1 MPASRAVNGFAG
13 CYRAAQTNGRLLGSG
28 QNTAPGRFRLMM
40 PPRSPRWREDQLK
53 GITVGTA
60 PLAQVSNPLDNGR
73 MRTTPDLVV
82 ETRTLLSA
90 LADEGVGYPLCGGLA
105 ANIYG
110 ADRFTVDIDL
120 LIAPDDLERA
130 LTVAKRCGFTID
142 AGLLPLL
149 GGARQMHRVVKLVT
163 GWEEPLQLDL
173 LIADGGGRFSRG
185 GDQRF
190 SIRTEWSASRCRCAP
205 IRDSLERN
213 RGSWA

>member
-1 MPASRAVNGFAG
+1 
-13 CYRAAQTNGRLLGSG
+13 
-28 QNTAPGRFRLMM
+28 MM